1 MSTTLPFA
9 EILLPLHIP
18 TTYTYAVP
26 AELGGRLQPG
36 QRVVVQFGKTRL
48 YTGLV
53 WELHD
58 RLPAAHQPKF
68 IVDVLDEEAFLL
80 PVLQDFWKWL
90 ASYYLCFQGDVMQ
103 AALPAVFRMG
113 SETIVLA
120 HPDLEVGELPD
131 GLDSQSDAALVLQLL
146 VHKKELKFSD
156 LQQLLGRKNVL
167 PLLRDMMQMQWLVT
181 RESLV
186 GGYREKRES
195 FYRLAADYQSDE
207 ALQPLLDQLERRA
220 IKQLDLLMNYL
231 FLAQK
236 YGWIERSQLLAR
248 EGMSAPALTAL
259 VDKGVLEHAKLRVD
273 RLPPS
278 RGRDEA
284 YGLSNAQTKALTA
297 CQQLLAVQKPVLLH
311 GITGSGK
318 TLVYIELIKEAVA
331 SGRQVLY
338 MVPEIT
344 LTAQLIERLR
354 RYLGAA
360 VGVYHSRFTDDERAE
375 LWQQLVDKRIQ
386 VVLGARSAIFLPFS
400 DLGLVVVDEEHDA
413 SYKQTDPAPRYHAR
427 DAALWLAREH
437 AAAVVLGSA
446 TPSVESWQLAH
457 QGKYG
462 LVPLYERFGGVQL
475 PDIQLADIRTETRK
489 KLMKADLTG
498 TLYDAI
504 VATLA
509 KKEQVI
515 LFQNRRGYVPYTECG
530 DCGWSPGCVSCDIT
544 LTYHKLQH
552 EMRCH
557 YCGYRERPVPACK
570 ACGSTKLVT
579 RGFGTE
585 KIEEEIAVLFP
596 EAAIARL
603 DLDATRK
610 KNAFA
615 NIIRDF
621 EQGKIDILIGTQM
634 VTKGLD
640 FDKVTLVG
648 VLNADQS
655 LRMPD
660 FRANERTFQLL
671 EQVSGR
677 AGRRDIKGRVIIQTR
692 EPGRAIFK
700 LVQEH
705 DYEKFAELELIE
717 RSMHDYPPFVRLI
730 HINLR
735 HRDLPVVELAARKL
749 AEMLHSRLGDRL
761 KGPSIPAISRLRDE
775 YHREMLLKMDRGKLD
790 PAKVKEFVG
799 LCLFRLETDPQLKG
813 LKVYLDVDPY

>member
-1 MSTTLPFA
+1 MSAFLPFA

-26 AELGGRLQPG
+26 VDLEQELRLG

-48 YTGLV
+48 YTGMV
-53 WELHD
+53 WELHN
-58 RLPAAHQPKF
+58 RQPVAHQPKT
-68 IVDVLDEEAFLL
+68 ILDVLDAEAFLP
-80 PVLQDFWKWL
+80 PVLQDFWNWL
-90 ASYYLCFQGDVMQ
+90 ASYYVCYPGDVMQ
-103 AALPAVFRMG
+103 AALPAVFRIS

-120 HPDLEVGELPD
+120 HPDLEAGQLPAELDP
-131 GLDSQSDAALVLQLL
+131 QSDAGLVLQLL
-146 VHKKELKFSD
+146 EHKKELKLSD
-156 LQQLLGRKNVL
+156 VQQLLARKNVL
-167 PLLRDMMQMQWLVT
+167 PLLNDMMRMQWLVT
-181 RESLV
+181 RESLA

-195 FYRLAADYQSDE
+195 FYRLAAAFQDDS
-207 ALQPLLDQLERRA
+207 ALQPLCDQLERKA
-220 IKQLDLLMNYL
+220 VKQLDVLMNYL
-231 FLAQK
+231 FLAQN

-248 EGMSAPALTAL
+248 AGMSAPALTTL

-278 RGRDEA
+278 RGREEA
-284 YGLSNAQTKALTA
+284 YVLSESQHKVLSA
-297 CQQLLAVQKPVLLH
+297 CEQLIAAKKPVLLH

-318 TLVYIELIKEAVA
+318 TLVYIELIKQAVA
-331 SGRQVLY
+331 AGKQVLY

-360 VGVYHSRFTDDERAE
+360 VGMYHSRFTDDERAE

-400 DLGLVVVDEEHDA
+400 ELGLVVVDEEHDP

-427 DAALWLAREH
+427 DAALWLARSH
-437 AAAVVLGSA
+437 DAAVVLGSA

-457 QGKYG
+457 QQKYG
-462 LVPLYERFGGVQL
+462 LVQLQERFGGVQL
-475 PDIQLADIRTETRK
+475 PDIQLADIRTETRQ

-498 TLYDAI
+498 TLFDAI
-504 VATLA
+504 QATLE

-570 ACGSTKLVT
+570 ACGSTKLIT

-596 EAAIARL
+596 DAAIARL

-692 EPGRAIFK
+692 EPKRAIFK

-717 RSMHDYPPFVRLI
+717 RSLHDYPPFVRLI

-735 HRDLPVVELAARKL
+735 HRELPVVELAARKL
-749 AEMLHSRLGDRL
+749 ADMLHSRLGDRL
-761 KGPSIPAISRLRDE
+761 KGPSIPAIARLRDE
-775 YHREMLLKMDRGKLD
+775 YHREMLLKMERDKLD
-790 PAKVKEFVG
+790 PAKVKAFVG
-799 LCLFRLETDPQLKG
+799 QCLFALETDPMLKG
-813 LKVYLDVDPY
+813 VKIYLNVDPY